1 MQGDTKISRGRKRSA
16 QTSGAQTGGAQT
28 GGADAGARCAKR
40 PRGRPRGFRPEAA
53 LAAVAEVFARKGYAE
68 TTLDDLGAATGLA
81 RPSLYAA
88 FGDKEQAY
96 LAALAQYGAR
106 VAAASAAALDAS
118 GRLSDRLAALF
129 AGAAAFY
136 CRDPSQPGCMIA
148 GTAAAAAPEHPAIRE
163 AAARMRAAA
172 VARYKEAFEAAGAWA
187 DAQARAEMTLAA
199 LESMGL
205 RARLG
210 ESETA
215 LAQFGRA
222 CARRLAG
229 DLDG

>member
-1 MQGDTKISRGRKRSA
+1 MQDDTEMSPDDPANPERGA
-16 QTSGAQTGGAQT
+16 
-28 GGADAGARCAKR
+28 R
-40 PRGRPRGFRPEAA
+40 PRGRPRGYCRDAA
-53 LAAVAEVFARKGYAE
+53 LAAIAEVFARKGYAE

-88 FGDKEQAY
+88 FGDKESAY
-96 LAALAQYGAR
+96 LAALAHYGRLVGAR
-106 VAAASAAALDAS
+106 SAEALDKP
-118 GRLSDRLAALF
+118 GRLRERLASLF

-136 CRDPSQPGCMIA
+136 CRDASQPGCMIG
-148 GTAAAAAPEHPAIRE
+148 GTAAAAAPQHPAIRE
-163 AAARMRAAA
+163 AAAGMREA
-172 VARYKEAFEAAGAWA
+172 VAARYKEAFEAAGAWA
-187 DAQARAEMTLAA
+187 DAETRAQMTLAA

-210 ESETA
+210 ESEAA
-215 LAQFGRA
+215 LAEFGRA